1 MCQHDGIVTSLSA
14 QRDGPQAW
22 QVAIAAFAA
31 NMLAFGTLFSFG
43 VFLTPIGES
52 FDVTTGPVAPL
63 FSGSV
68 FVYYL
73 TGVVAGRIGDRK
85 GVRPV
90 VLVGAVSLA
99 VGLALTAQ
107 TTALWQTYA
116 TFVPLVGIGVGCC
129 YSPMLGAIGRWFDRS
144 RSLAIGVVLAGVGAG
159 TLFGPLL
166 LRAGISE
173 FGWRTTFRI
182 LAVVCFVVI
191 GGAAMAVRPS
201 PEAAQVPHPGD
212 GAEPNGGTL
221 ASFARSRR
229 FRRLYLSQVIIGP
242 GFFAPFAFYNDFSIE
257 QGVSS
262 GRAAALIG
270 ISGACSV
277 VSRLILGSI
286 GDRFDGLSRYRFS
299 FVLLTATLVVWLV
312 ADGSYL
318 LLVASALLHGLGWAL
333 WVTATPAVL
342 ADWFGVEKLGGA
354 LGLFYTGL
362 GFGAL
367 VGPALSGF
375 IVDNAGYLPAIM
387 VVTVAAAASTA
398 LTFRSMADEEPSTPS
413 HASQRSG
420 AAVEDIS

>member
-1 MCQHDGIVTSLSA
+1 MCQHDGIVTSFSP

-43 VFLTPIGES
+43 VFLTPLGES
-52 FDVTTGPVAPL
+52 FGVTTGPVAPL

-73 TGVVAGRIGDRK
+73 TGVVAGRVGDRR

-99 VGLALTAQ
+99 AGLALTAQ
-107 TTALWQTYA
+107 ATALWQTYA
-116 TFVPLVGIGVGCC
+116 TFVPLVGVGVGCC

-144 RSLAIGVVLAGVGAG
+144 RSMAIGVVLAGVGAG
-159 TLFGPLL
+159 TLVGPLL

-173 FGWRTTFRI
+173 FGWRDTFRI
-182 LAVVCFVVI
+182 LALVCLVVI
-191 GGAAMAVRPS
+191 GGAALLARPS
-201 PEAAQVPHPGD
+201 PPRLATDGDDVGGD
-212 GAEPNGGTL
+212 GDEGARPATF
-221 ASFARSRR
+221 ASSRR
-229 FRRLYLSQVIIGP
+229 FRRLYISQVIIGP

-277 VSRLILGSI
+277 VSRLILGSV
-286 GDRFDGLSRYRFS
+286 GDRFDGLGRYRVS
-299 FVLLTATLVVWLV
+299 FVLLTASLIVWLLAGGLYPV
-312 ADGSYL
+312 
-318 LLVASALLHGLGWAL
+318 LLVSALLHGVGWAL

-342 ADWFGVEKLGGA
+342 ADWFGVEHLGGA

-375 IVDNAGYLPAIM
+375 IVDRAGYAPAIM
-387 VVTVAAAASTA
+387 VVTAAAIGSTA
-398 LTFRSMADEEPSTPS
+398 LTFRSMTEQAT
-413 HASQRSG
+413 SG
-420 AAVEDIS
+420 PAHTG